1 MGQASSAVSAYA
13 AANARLRERI
23 DQLERAVASRDV
35 QIEKLTRTV
44 RQLRSTV
51 MREIKDI
58 KVSLVDMHDAFS
70 PPTSPPQTSDSDSG
84 GTTPAADARV

>member
-1 MGQASSAVSAYA
+1 MGQSSSAISAYA

-23 DQLERAVASRDV
+23 DQLEKAIASRDV

-58 KVSLVDMHDAFS
+58 KVSLVDMQDAFS
-70 PPTSPPQTSDSDSG
+70 PPASPPPGKDESG
-84 GTTPAADARV
+84 IAETHG

>member
-1 MGQASSAVSAYA
+1 MGQASSAISAYA

-23 DQLERAVASRDV
+23 DQLERALASRDV

-58 KVSLVDMHDAFS
+58 KVSLVDMQDAFS
-70 PPTSPPQTSDSDSG
+70 PSRSPPRTSGSDSSDSFAAQ
-84 GTTPAADARV
+84 TPAE